1 MSEKLKIYAC
11 SGVEDQSGEYNY
23 WTDNTNVL
31 SNTQAVNTL
40 LALINRNFIEV
51 NYLRYMT
58 PDEKIANLND
68 IDVYVVS
75 LYFAEH
81 HAEHYKQLERA
92 GRVIG
97 TMMADGAFDYD
108 SLDNGDRDSHLD
120 DLLQKAKDMF
130 DDEMPLDHAD
140 KEFVE
145 WFDYNIVKRNKVGL
159 SKEEQERMQQAL
171 EKTNGV
177 GVVDEQ
183 WMKDKRISEYL
194 LKAGTYFL
202 YTYLTPDQLSK
213 LPGVF
218 KIKKKKQL
226 TTYNYCKQV
235 FVDVYG
241 SEDEMRDIIYSGIV
255 KQFGETPDK
264 LCEGFV
270 SGKKPDGIGFVF
282 LGLAGA
288 EAVKALIEIL
298 TLVATVLG
306 TLITAICSC
315 IAQTNIARYGAI
327 DKSIVNSSVPNP
339 EDFDEIDP
347 ENPTKKISWLPFAA
361 IGAGLLLLLRKSN

>member
-68 IDVYVVS
+68 IDVYVVC

-130 DDEMPLDHAD
+130 DDEVPLDHAD

-241 SEDEMRDIIYSGIV
+241 SEDEMQDIIYSGIV
-255 KQFGETPDK
+255 KQFGVTPQDVCKDIVEGKRAAVGQLETAA
-264 LCEGFV
+264 
-270 SGKKPDGIGFVF
+270 I
-282 LGLAGA
+282 LAIIS
-288 EAVKALIEIL
+288 AVAGVL
-298 TLVATVLG
+298 TAM
-306 TLITAICSC
+306 ITAICTC
-315 IAQTNIARYGAI
+315 ISDTNIAKYGAI

-339 EDFDEIDP
+339 EDFDDIDP
-347 ENPTKKISWLPFAA
+347 DNPGKKTSWLPFAA